1 MTTTGVKTRKTEP
14 LFQDGRRGGYCHSL
28 ATNCWMEV
36 KASFSLGT
44 KNTERS
50 TKKRCCITLIQARK
64 ERSLNI
70 NRNQGNRKAFNWH
83 RQHAREP
90 PRGDIILRMNKKE
103 EKALETGTLPILH
116 KKDMASLIVPH
127 TVLTKPVSRAFPIIP
142 RTLNQ
147 EKSEEIIEETTAYL
161 VIVAVLNKACQSLI
175 LSVMYYKEKAA
186 YPVIPEMLTKE
197 EMAPLQ
203 ATSVTTHP
211 GLIKHLFT
219 TNKGPCLR
227 RLKVRKMCIIY
238 NCYFKRKLDYD
249 IYALVYVL
257 SYLIFSFPKLICS
270 LVELRTIFA
279 LQLLC
284 SENIPACL
292 IFYWS

>member
-14 LFQDGRRGGYCHSL
+14 LFQDGRKGGYCHSL
-28 ATNCWMEV
+28 TTNFWMEV

-70 NRNQGNRKAFNWH
+70 NRNQGNRKAFNRR
-83 RQHAREP
+83 RQQAREP
-90 PRGDIILRMNKKE
+90 LRGEIILRMNKKE

-116 KKDMASLIVPH
+116 KKDMASLLVPH

-147 EKSEEIIEETTAYL
+147 EKSVILAEVIIEEMTTYL
-161 VIVAVLNKACQSLI
+161 VIVAVLNKACSLNN
-175 LSVMYYKEKAA
+175 KGKAT
-186 YPVIPEMLTKE
+186 YSVIPEMLTKE
-197 EMAPLQ
+197 GVAPLQ

-249 IYALVYVL
+249 IYALVYLL
-257 SYLIFSFPKLICS
+257 SYLIFSFPKLICI
-270 LVELRTIFA
+270 LIELRTIFA

-284 SENIPACL
+284 SEKIPACL
-292 IFYWS
+292 LFYWS